1 MRWRIVRELENGSP
15 MTPDPDLRARF
26 IAGMSHAAA
35 TVNVVT
41 TDGVAGRVGVTV
53 SAMSS
58 VSADTPRPT
67 LLVCIHQNS
76 PAATAVLEN
85 GVFCVNVLR
94 DDQSYISDTF
104 AGRFREQIADK
115 FDCAEW
121 ARMGTGAPRAVDP
134 LVAFDCRVVSSEL
147 VGTHHVV
154 FGEVGEV
161 FVSDTGSPL
170 IYARRAYGAA
180 ARIDTPSSIDA
191 GRVSAGNR
199 LRIACFF
206 TISAF
211 TLPPLFR
218 RFRDTHGDVE
228 ISLIEG
234 DQSRIQAAL
243 AAGEADIALMYDENI
258 AVGLDKDVLLERTPY
273 ALLAQTHPLASKQS
287 VTADDLAEEAMVLL
301 STPPAPEYF
310 LSLLRNQGVEPRIT
324 YRSGTIET
332 VRGLVANGLGYALL
346 ASRPAMDLS
355 YDGQHLVT
363 RPLAWEAKKS
373 RVMLVRRA
381 GTPLPPAAE
390 RFAALC
396 RAHFSADAR

>member
-1 MRWRIVRELENGSP
+1 MVSAATENAHS

-26 IAGMSHAAA
+26 LAGMSHAAA

-41 TDGVAGRVGVTV
+41 TDGAAGRVGVTV

-76 PAATAVLEN
+76 PAAEAVLTN

-104 AGRFREQIADK
+104 AGRFREQVADK

-121 ARMGTGAPRAVDP
+121 SAMDTGAPRAVDP
-134 LVAFDCRVVSSEL
+134 LVAFDCRVVSSDL

-154 FGEVGEV
+154 FGEVGDV
-161 FVSDTGSPL
+161 FVSDHGSPL

-180 ARIDTPSSIDA
+180 ARIDTPSSIDT
-191 GRVSAGNR
+191 GRAAATNR

-211 TLPPLFR
+211 TLPPLLR
-218 RFRDTHGDVE
+218 GFRDAHGDTE

-234 DQSRIQAAL
+234 DQSRIQSAL

-258 AVGLDKDVLLERTPY
+258 SNGLEKEVLLERAPY
-273 ALLAQTHPLASKQS
+273 VLLPEDHPLASQD
-287 VTADDLAEEAMVLL
+287 VIPPDDLAKEPMVLL
-301 STPPAPEYF
+301 ATPPAPEYF
-310 LSLLRNQGVEPRIT
+310 LSLLREHGVEPRIA

-332 VRGLVANGLGYALL
+332 VRGLVANGLGFSLL
-346 ASRPAMDLS
+346 ASRPATDVS
-355 YDGQHLVT
+355 YDGRRLVT
-363 RPLAWEAKKS
+363 RPLGGTPKPS
-373 RVMLVRRA
+373 RVMLVSRGGGA
-381 GTPLPPAAE
+381 LPPAAD

-396 RAHFSADAR
+396 RRRFGTAKP